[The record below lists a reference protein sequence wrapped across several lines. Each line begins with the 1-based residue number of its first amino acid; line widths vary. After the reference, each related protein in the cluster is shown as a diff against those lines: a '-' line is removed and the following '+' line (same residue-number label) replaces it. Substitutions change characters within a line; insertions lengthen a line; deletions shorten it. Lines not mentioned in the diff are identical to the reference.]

1 MMIEHAIALPSAI
14 HRLSLIALTLF
25 DQVPEAHQL
34 PARMR
39 PLLGYAA
46 DAFAAAQASESPDRL
61 ARDAILAAP
70 LPDLDPEDRAIA
82 ACAAAFQRP
91 KLRTH
96 REAAF
101 LRLDDRSRIRALR
114 LAAILQLAARIAE
127 SPATQLAARLDID
140 ETCVTIDGADAPE
153 LAAQAQEW
161 GGLWRDQIGQ
171 LAVLIGDA
179 TPDLAPAEELELP
192 SISAAPL
199 ALSGLEPAGEGARRV
214 LRRFFERML
223 AREEDV
229 RGGEDAEDLHQMRVA
244 TRRLR
249 ASLQVVDGIFDP
261 DLIRRFRRRLRR
273 AARSLGAVRDF
284 DVFLA
289 ALQDYRATLPEGK
302 AAALDPLIAAVVGK
316 RTQARSTMLET
327 LRGGRYGRFKH
338 AFSTMLTTPEAGL
351 APLPETNALP
361 RVRDLAGSV
370 TWRRYEEWRAFEA
383 VLDGAS
389 DITLH
394 NARIAG
400 KRLRYTLEFF
410 SEALGPKTSEL
421 LEQLAALQEHL
432 GLLQDG
438 VTARAH
444 IGSLGMH
451 NDPGAQMYLAH
462 LDARHSTLLDEL
474 PAIWGKVASATYRRR
489 LFELIVKL

>member
-1 MMIEHAIALPSAI
+1 MIEHVIALPSTT
-14 HRLSLIALTLF
+14 HRLSVAALTLF
-25 DQVPEAHQL
+25 DQVPEAHRL

-46 DAFAAAQASESPDRL
+46 DAYANAQAGESPDRL

-70 LPDLDPEDRAIA
+70 LPDLDSDDRAIA
-82 ACAAAFQRP
+82 ACAAAFQRA

-101 LRLDDRSRIRALR
+101 LRLDDRGRIRALR
-114 LAAILQLAARIAE
+114 LAAILRLAVRIAS
-127 SPATQLAARLDID
+127 SPATQLAARLDMD
-140 ETCVTIDGADAPE
+140 ETCVTIDGVDDAE
-153 LAAQAQEW
+153 LAAQSQEW
-161 GGLWRDQIGQ
+161 GGLWRDQIGP

-179 TPDLAPAEELELP
+179 TPDLVSAEAFELP
-192 SISAAPL
+192 SLPPAPL

-249 ASLQVVDGIFDP
+249 ASLQVVDQIFDP
-261 DLIRRFRRRLRR
+261 ELIGRFRRRLRR
-273 AARSLGAVRDF
+273 AARSLGAVRDL

-289 ALQDYRATLPEGK
+289 ALQDYHATLAAGK
-302 AAALDPLIAAVVGK
+302 AAALDPLIAAAVEK

-327 LRGGRYGRFKH
+327 LDSGRYGRFKQ
-338 AFSTMLTTPEAGL
+338 AFSAMLTTPDAGL
-351 APLPETNALP
+351 APLPETNAPP

-370 TWRRYEEWRAFEA
+370 IWRRYEEWRAFEA
-383 VLDGAS
+383 VLDGAP
-389 DITLH
+389 DTTLH

-410 SEALGPKTSEL
+410 SDALGPKTSEL

-438 VTARAH
+438 VTARVH
-444 IGSLGMH
+444 IDDLGMR
-451 NDPGAQMYLAH
+451 NDPGALMYLAH
-462 LDARHSTLLDEL
+462 LDARQSALLDEL
-474 PAIWGKVASATYRRR
+474 PTFWGKVASATYRRK
-489 LFELIVKL
+489 LLELIVKL